1 MNRTN
6 ICKNIVQSIKDY
18 ITDQVKLEPHRME
31 KHFVRRRKL
40 SLLQVIIYLFFSS
53 KASMFQNLSQIREE
67 LGTLSFPD
75 VSKQALSKARQ
86 FINPSLFKELYYLS
100 VDLFYSQIPSR
111 KLWQGYHLFAV
122 DGSRIELPNSKS
134 TFDFFGEMSSYPD
147 PNRRYT
153 MGLASIIYDVLDDYI
168 LHASIHKFLSSERAA
183 ALEHLKV
190 LEDMGLYNNSII
202 IFDRGYYSEDM
213 FRYCVEHGHLCVMRL
228 KEGINLSKKC
238 NGDMISVLQGTS
250 KEGTSDVPI
259 RVLEIPLDD
268 GTREYL
274 ATNLFDPAVTK
285 DMFRDLYF
293 YRWPV
298 ELKYKELK
306 SRFAM

>member
-1 MNRTN
+1 ML
-6 ICKNIVQSIKDY
+6 ISQLAPIKDY
-18 ITDQVKLEPHRME
+18 ITDQVKLEPHRVE

-168 LHASIHKFLSSERAA
+168 LHASIHKFLSSER
-183 ALEHLKV
+183 
-190 LEDMGLYNNSII
+190 
-202 IFDRGYYSEDM
+202 
-213 FRYCVEHGHLCVMRL
+213 
-228 KEGINLSKKC
+228 
-238 NGDMISVLQGTS
+238 TS
-250 KEGTSDVPI
+250 
-259 RVLEIPLDD
+259 
-268 GTREYL
+268 
-274 ATNLFDPAVTK
+274 
-285 DMFRDLYF
+285 
-293 YRWPV
+293 
-298 ELKYKELK
+298 
-306 SRFAM
+306 

>member
-53 KASMFQNLSQIREE
+53 KASMFQNLSQIKEE
-67 LGTLSFPD
+67 LGTLSFPN

-147 PNRRYT
+147 PNRHYT
-153 MGLASIIYDVLDDYI
+153 MGLASIIMMFWMIISFMHLSI
-168 LHASIHKFLSSERAA
+168 NFSLLNGQLH
-183 ALEHLKV
+183 
-190 LEDMGLYNNSII
+190 
-202 IFDRGYYSEDM
+202 
-213 FRYCVEHGHLCVMRL
+213 
-228 KEGINLSKKC
+228 
-238 NGDMISVLQGTS
+238 
-250 KEGTSDVPI
+250 
-259 RVLEIPLDD
+259 
-268 GTREYL
+268 
-274 ATNLFDPAVTK
+274 
-285 DMFRDLYF
+285 
-293 YRWPV
+293 
-298 ELKYKELK
+298 
-306 SRFAM
+306 

>member
-18 ITDQVKLEPHRME
+18 ITDQVKLEPHRVE

-100 VDLFYSQIPSR
+100 VDLFYSQISSR

-153 MGLASIIYDVLDDYI
+153 MGL
-168 LHASIHKFLSSERAA
+168 
-183 ALEHLKV
+183 
-190 LEDMGLYNNSII
+190 YNNSII

-213 FRYCVEHGHLCVMRL
+213 FRYCVEHGYKLR
-228 KEGINLSKKC
+228 S
-238 NGDMISVLQGTS
+238 NGMPVPLLRNGYSIFNGT
-250 KEGTSDVPI
+250 K
-259 RVLEIPLDD
+259 
-268 GTREYL
+268 
-274 ATNLFDPAVTK
+274 
-285 DMFRDLYF
+285 
-293 YRWPV
+293 YR
-298 ELKYKELK
+298 
-306 SRFAM
+306 

>member
-18 ITDQVKLEPHRME
+18 ITDQVKLEPHRVE
-31 KHFVRRRKL
+31 EHFVRRRKL

-168 LHASIHKFLSSERAA
+168 LHASIHKFLS
-183 ALEHLKV
+183 
-190 LEDMGLYNNSII
+190 
-202 IFDRGYYSEDM
+202 FT
-213 FRYCVEHGHLCVMRL
+213 LC
-228 KEGINLSKKC
+228 C
-238 NGDMISVLQGTS
+238 NGSSRIDRRTIDSQFFKLKPDFGT
-250 KEGTSDVPI
+250 GNLIYNDGI
-259 RVLEIPLDD
+259 ARLDGD
-268 GTREYL
+268 RHI
-274 ATNLFDPAVTK
+274 A
-285 DMFRDLYF
+285 
-293 YRWPV
+293 
-298 ELKYKELK
+298 
-306 SRFAM
+306 

>member
-18 ITDQVKLEPHRME
+18 ITDQVKLEPHRVE

-86 FINPSLFKELYYLS
+86 FINPSLFKE
-100 VDLFYSQIPSR
+100 R
-111 KLWQGYHLFAV
+111 YHLFAV

-168 LHASIHKFLSSERAA
+168 LHASIHEFLSSE
-183 ALEHLKV
+183 
-190 LEDMGLYNNSII
+190 
-202 IFDRGYYSEDM
+202 
-213 FRYCVEHGHLCVMRL
+213 
-228 KEGINLSKKC
+228 
-238 NGDMISVLQGTS
+238 
-250 KEGTSDVPI
+250 
-259 RVLEIPLDD
+259 
-268 GTREYL
+268 
-274 ATNLFDPAVTK
+274 
-285 DMFRDLYF
+285 
-293 YRWPV
+293 
-298 ELKYKELK
+298 
-306 SRFAM
+306 

>member
-18 ITDQVKLEPHRME
+18 ITDQAKLEPHRVE

-53 KASMFQNLSQIREE
+53 KASMFQNLSQIRKG

-100 VDLFYSQIPSR
+100 VEYYGAAGGSKSPGIIISVDLFYSQIPSR

-122 DGSRIELPNSKS
+122 DGSRIELSNSKS
-134 TFDFFGEMSSYPD
+134 TFDFFGEMSSHPN

-202 IFDRGYYSEDM
+202 IFDRGY
-213 FRYCVEHGHLCVMRL
+213 
-228 KEGINLSKKC
+228 
-238 NGDMISVLQGTS
+238 
-250 KEGTSDVPI
+250 
-259 RVLEIPLDD
+259 
-268 GTREYL
+268 
-274 ATNLFDPAVTK
+274 
-285 DMFRDLYF
+285 
-293 YRWPV
+293 
-298 ELKYKELK
+298 
-306 SRFAM
+306 

>member
-100 VDLFYSQIPSR
+100 VDLFYSQISSR

-168 LHASIHKFLSSERAA
+168 QSKIPVTDIFCIQSHYFFEVCDVTSSTYLPHTCNPRFDGNSGSVMQFIFLQFI
-183 ALEHLKV
+183 L
-190 LEDMGLYNNSII
+190 
-202 IFDRGYYSEDM
+202 
-213 FRYCVEHGHLCVMRL
+213 
-228 KEGINLSKKC
+228 
-238 NGDMISVLQGTS
+238 
-250 KEGTSDVPI
+250 
-259 RVLEIPLDD
+259 
-268 GTREYL
+268 
-274 ATNLFDPAVTK
+274 
-285 DMFRDLYF
+285 
-293 YRWPV
+293 
-298 ELKYKELK
+298 
-306 SRFAM
+306 